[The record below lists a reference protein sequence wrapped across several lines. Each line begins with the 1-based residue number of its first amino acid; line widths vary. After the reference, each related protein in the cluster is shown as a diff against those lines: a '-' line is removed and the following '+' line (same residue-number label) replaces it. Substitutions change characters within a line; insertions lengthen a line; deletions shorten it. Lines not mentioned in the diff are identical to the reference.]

1 MGLWNQNRALDV
13 SYFRG
18 IPVLRDREIY
28 VCIYTHIVYY
38 LHTYITCIKSMHLHQ
53 HFYIYLSNPEFTSLL
68 PIPIQ
73 YQSYYSFF
81 FSYSIFRTVKNLAAL
96 SSIHLLIDSVLPVC
110 NQLPALPPPSHKE
123 VLLTLFRLWHIAGPS
138 LLPQAPLI
146 LLGFN
151 IPCQVT
157 TTLLHRLPPH
167 PNQALTHGARPA
179 STLLTPTEVASI
191 YQLCLSI

>member
-1 MGLWNQNRALDV
+1 M
-13 SYFRG
+13 Y
-18 IPVLRDREIY
+18 
-28 VCIYTHIVYY
+28 IYTHSILFTHIYHMY
-38 LHTYITCIKSMHLHQ
+38 KIYAFTSTFLHLSIKPWVHITTSN
-53 HFYIYLSNPEFTSLL
+53 SNP
-68 PIPIQ
+68 IP
-73 YQSYYSFF
+73 QSYYSFF
-81 FSYSIFRTVKNLAAL
+81 FPIPYLEQWKTWRPL
-96 SSIHLLIDSVLPVC
+96 SSIYLLIESVLPVC
-110 NQLPALPPPSHKE
+110 NQLPALPPHSHKE

-167 PNQALTHGARPA
+167 PNQALTRGARPA